1 MFVYPFCW
9 VGSVQIIVPTAIN
22 PSDCI
27 GTFLDIDN
35 VTSVSGPKAMTVAM
49 CLVESRD
56 MSNDDRNIIENK
68 QISSFLYRNI

>member
-1 MFVYPFCW
+1 MFIYPFCW
-9 VGSVQIIVPTAIN
+9 VGSVQIMVPTAIN

-49 CLVESRD
+49 CLVESPGICQ
-56 MSNDDRNIIENK
+56 MTIE
-68 QISSFLYRNI
+68 ISWKPFLYRNI